1 MTITAALC
9 LYHSYGCG
17 PGWGKGVG
25 ETRHATVKLGELARR
40 LDAKVV
46 GQNSDHLEP
55 TGLAMD
61 HRLLREG
68 DIFAVVPGVH
78 VDPTIFVEEAER
90 RGAIALLGARSVP
103 VTSLPQLVVE
113 PNHLRR
119 YVAMASQLVYGEPSK
134 SLRVIG
140 VTGTNGKT
148 TTVSL
153 VSEMLG
159 LLGYGVGTMGTLWGR
174 LTTPEAPEIAR
185 RLAGF
190 VQEGRSYVAME
201 ISSIALAMERVRYLD
216 IDVAIFTN
224 LSQDHLD
231 FHPSMEEYFAAKAS
245 LFQPNYAHMGV
256 INVDDEWGRRLV
268 REATIPTLGV
278 SDQELTNV
286 TLGPYGLSFDLRG
299 YRFAAPLLGH
309 HNLVN
314 LHMALIALDAL
325 GFELRDLV
333 EVAREVQAPR
343 GRLERV
349 PSQHGSIFV
358 DYAHSPG
365 ALEQVLVAARLSLG
379 RRGRLFVVFGAGG
392 ERDHGKRPLMGETA
406 ERLADVVIVTSDN
419 PRSEDPL
426 AIAKDVIAGCTG
438 GTKPRVLLDRRE
450 AIRTAVSELCE
461 DDVLVIA
468 GKGHER
474 SQRIGSMS
482 YDFDDYDEALRAVL
496 ELREQDR

>member
-1 MTITAALC
+1 
-9 LYHSYGCG
+9 
-17 PGWGKGVG
+17 
-25 ETRHATVKLGELARR
+25 
-40 LDAKVV
+40 
-46 GQNSDHLEP
+46 
-55 TGLAMD
+55 
-61 HRLLREG
+61 
-68 DIFAVVPGVH
+68 
-78 VDPTIFVEEAER
+78 
-90 RGAIALLGARSVP
+90 
-103 VTSLPQLVVE
+103 
-113 PNHLRR
+113 
-119 YVAMASQLVYGEPSK
+119 
-134 SLRVIG
+134 
-140 VTGTNGKT
+140 
-148 TTVSL
+148 
-153 VSEMLG
+153 
-159 LLGYGVGTMGTLWGR
+159 
-174 LTTPEAPEIAR
+174 
-185 RLAGF
+185 
-190 VQEGRSYVAME
+190 VQ
-201 ISSIALAMERVRYLD
+201 
-216 IDVAIFTN
+216 
-224 LSQDHLD
+224 
-231 FHPSMEEYFAAKAS
+231 EEYFAAKAS